1 MYEYISGKLTSL
13 NTTQA
18 VIDCGGV
25 GYLLEISLTT
35 FDKIQHLRDTSSP
48 AKLFV
53 HEVIREDAHQI
64 FGFADE
70 IERSLFRLLI
80 SVSGVG
86 ANTARVM
93 LSTLTAVELSSAIA
107 SQDEATIKRIKG
119 IGAKTAQR
127 IVLELHDK
135 VATLGTM
142 SAAVG
147 TSTGMG
153 ISISKQEALSAMT
166 MLGFA
171 KSAVEKVLQTLDGSL
186 TAEELIREALK
197 KM

>member
-1 MYEYISGKLTSL
+1 MYEYFSGKLANLT
-13 NTTQA
+13 TTQA

-35 FDKIQHLRDTSSP
+35 YDKIQHLREGSEP
-48 AKLFV
+48 VKLLV
-53 HEVIREDAHQI
+53 HEIIREDTYQL

-70 IERSLFRLLI
+70 GERSLFRQLI
-80 SVSGVG
+80 GVNGVG

-93 LSTLTAVELSSAIA
+93 LSTLTAVELSNAIA
-107 SQDEATIKRIKG
+107 SQDEAAIKRIKG

-135 VATLGTM
+135 VGVLG
-142 SAAVG
+142 SVAASSSPAG
-147 TSTGMG
+147 NTA
-153 ISISKQEALSAMT
+153 SKQEALAAMT
-166 MLGFA
+166 MLGFGKA
-171 KSAVEKVLQTLDGSL
+171 AVEKVLQSLDGSL

-197 KM
+197 RM